1 MRLIKSEEEDESTI
15 EPLTHKREIL
25 LLLFPPTIT
34 AIGVG
39 DMKKILLWGDLGMSA
54 EPQQE
59 DAHAD
64 PAIEIQFSIISDVC
78 ERWFFASK

>member
-64 PAIEIQFSIISDVC
+64 PAIEIQTFDNQWCC
-78 ERWFFASK
+78 ERWFFPSK